1 MQKNVTI
8 WDIAKRAGVG
18 ISTVSRVL
26 NGSAGVNEATQE
38 RVRAAIAEYGYAP
51 NNNARQLKQRQADA
65 VAVIVRGTGSMFL
78 ASILECLQPRIEA
91 LGLRFLAH
99 YIDEHDD
106 EAAAARTIYAEKKV
120 RGLVFLGGSVA
131 GRESAL
137 KLPAIPCIYATLDA
151 RTVRME
157 NVFSVSI
164 DDRAASFAA
173 TEYLLARGHRN
184 IAVLGGKL
192 DAENPIALRYRG
204 VVDAFSARGFAFPA
218 KNYISAGFSLS
229 SAFAAM
235 DAELRNGFRCTAVFA
250 MSDVMAIG
258 AMRALADHGRAVP
271 EDVSLIGFDGIALA
285 HYTIPRLTT
294 MRQNA
299 EAIAQQS
306 VTLLARGLSGAP
318 GPHHVMLQAEL
329 IAGASVR
336 PIAVDAFQVGFSHS

>member
-1 MQKNVTI
+1 
-8 WDIAKRAGVG
+8 
-18 ISTVSRVL
+18 
-26 NGSAGVNEATQE
+26 
-38 RVRAAIAEYGYAP
+38 
-51 NNNARQLKQRQADA
+51 
-65 VAVIVRGTGSMFL
+65 MFL

-204 VVDAFSARGFAFPA
+204 VVDAFSARGFAFPV

-235 DAELRNGFRCTAVFA
+235 DAELRNGFHRRICDVGCYGHWRDARTRGSWPHRSGRCFA
-250 MSDVMAIG
+250 HRFRRHCA
-258 AMRALADHGRAVP
+258 RALYDPA
-271 EDVSLIGFDGIALA
+271 A
-285 HYTIPRLTT
+285 HYHAPKRGGYRATERNP
-294 MRQNA
+294 
-299 EAIAQQS
+299 S
-306 VTLLARGLSGAP
+306 CARPFRRARPAPCYAAGGAHCRRIRA
-318 GPHHVMLQAEL
+318 PHC
-329 IAGASVR
+329 S
-336 PIAVDAFQVGFSHS
+336 